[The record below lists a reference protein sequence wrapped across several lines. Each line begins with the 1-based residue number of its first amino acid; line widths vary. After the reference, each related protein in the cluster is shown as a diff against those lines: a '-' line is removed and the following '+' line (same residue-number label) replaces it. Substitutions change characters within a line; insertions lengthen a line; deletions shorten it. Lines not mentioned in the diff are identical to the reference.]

1 MSEELIVRTP
11 QGVELAEEFASKL
24 AIIERM
30 MTEVT
35 NREKEL
41 KAQLLAAMQEYGVL
55 QLKTDELTV
64 SLVEGFERE
73 TLDGKALKAECPAI
87 YDAYLRTSEVKP
99 SVRIKLN
106 K

>member
-1 MSEELIVRTP
+1 MANELIVKTP
-11 QGVELAEEFASKL
+11 QGVELATEFAAKL
-24 AIIERM
+24 AALERLM
-30 MTEVT
+30 AEAAD
-35 NREKEL
+35 REKEL

-73 TLDGKALKAECPAI
+73 TLDGKALKTECPAI
-87 YDAYLRTSEVKP
+87 YDAYVKTTEVKP